1 MQVLITGGTGF
12 IGRALCTQLFHSG
25 HTVTVL
31 TRSRAQA
38 PSDLTGVRLVESLAG
53 LKGIDAVVNLAG
65 ENLSAGRW
73 TAARKQEF
81 RRSRLETTQKL
92 LAWMAES
99 AQRPQVLVSGSAI
112 GYYGARGNEP
122 LDESSARGSDFA
134 ATLCSDWE
142 AEANKAR
149 ALGVRVCI
157 VRIGIV
163 LGEEGGALAKMLTPF
178 KLGLGGP
185 MGSGTQVMSWI
196 RRNDLVRMIQWLL
209 ETPGTLGPYNG
220 TAPAPV
226 TNAEFTKA
234 LAASL
239 KRPAVVP
246 MPAAVL
252 RLMVGEFAELLLT
265 GHRVLPVRAE
275 AQGFEFRYPTLPL
288 ALRDLNGS
296 SG

>member
-31 TRSRAQA
+31 TRSSASA
-38 PSDLTGVRLVESLAG
+38 PADLTGVRLVESLAG

-73 TAARKQEF
+73 SAARKQEF

-92 LAWMAES
+92 LAWMAET
-99 AQRPQVLVSGSAI
+99 AQRPQVLISGSAI
-112 GYYGARGNEP
+112 GYYGARGDEP

-134 ATLCSDWE
+134 ATLCGDWE

-163 LGEEGGALAKMLTPF
+163 LGAEGGALAKMLPPF

-185 MGSGTQVMSWI
+185 MGSGAQTMSWI

-209 ETPGTLGPYNG
+209 ETPGTMGPYNG

-226 TNAEFTKA
+226 SNAEFSKA
-234 LAASL
+234 LGAAL
-239 KRPAVVP
+239 KRPAMMP
-246 MPAAVL
+246 MPAIML

-265 GHRVLPVRAE
+265 GQRVLPVRAE
-275 AQGFEFRYPTLPL
+275 AQGFEFRYPTLAL
-288 ALRDLNGS
+288 ALRDLSKNTG
-296 SG
+296 